1 MAKIDPNALV
11 NVPCPQC
18 GDKTPQTVATL
29 QSSPRL
35 RCPSCGVQFTVNAAK
50 VMAKLKEAQAKA
62 EQSQRR
68 SGL

>member
-1 MAKIDPNALV
+1 MTKIDPNAFV
-11 NVPCPQC
+11 NVPCPKC
-18 GDKTPQTVATL
+18 GDKTPQTVATI

-35 RCPSCGVQFTVNAAK
+35 RCPSCGVLFTVNATK